1 MCCQAENSLT
11 AFAEK
16 KTPVCGVY
24 FALCSL
30 LSSLVFYYIQISS
43 KKIRSL
49 KDILQKVGCSNL
61 TVTSISS
68 SDQLFCLN
76 TGSKRKEEVKGQRR
90 ERERKEGGR
99 EES

>member
-1 MCCQAENSLT
+1 MT

-49 KDILQKVGCSNL
+49 KDILPKVGWSNL

-68 SDQLFCLN
+68 SDQLFRLN
-76 TGSKRKEEVKGQRR
+76 TEVRGRRKRKDK
-90 ERERKEGGR
+90 GGR
-99 EES
+99 EKGRREEGRKASSH